1 MRRNLNICLHNIVEK
16 QSDIR
21 SIYDLTVSQLLELN
35 DRIASRCG
43 NSYDSYTFYFDDGY
57 KSFGDIVCNLNLGIN
72 KENIRCAII
81 VDQIGTPSKLSLD
94 EIKALDAQGY
104 GIDSHGVTHAA
115 LAVFE
120 DGKLLP
126 TLNNGEYQNRPYGQG
141 VALSEQEVLFQLIES
156 KLTLESGLNKAVDDF
171 VLPFGLYNNQ
181 TIQIVTAKTS
191 YRRILTC
198 HPGID
203 RGQVLTP
210 RLLVTQNELSNI
222 DRLLNDIHKA
232 APLLTDE

>member
-1 MRRNLNICLHNIVEK
+1 MHRNLNICLHNIVEK

-35 DRIASRCG
+35 DRIASRCVD
-43 NSYDSYTFYFDDGY
+43 SYDSYTFYFDDGY

-81 VDQIGTPSKLSLD
+81 IDRIGTPGKLSLD
-94 EIKALDAQGY
+94 EINALDAQGY
-104 GIDSHGVTHAA
+104 GIDSHGMSHAA

-120 DGKLLP
+120 NGKPLP
-126 TLNNGEYQNRPYGQG
+126 TLSNGEYQNSSYGQG
-141 VALSEQEVLFQLIES
+141 MALTEQEVLFQLIAS
-156 KLTLESGLNKAVDDF
+156 KHTLESSLNKMINNF

-181 TIQIVTAKTS
+181 TIQIIAAKTN

-198 HPGID
+198 HSGID
-203 RGQVLTP
+203 RGQFLAP

-232 APLLTDE
+232 TSLLTDE